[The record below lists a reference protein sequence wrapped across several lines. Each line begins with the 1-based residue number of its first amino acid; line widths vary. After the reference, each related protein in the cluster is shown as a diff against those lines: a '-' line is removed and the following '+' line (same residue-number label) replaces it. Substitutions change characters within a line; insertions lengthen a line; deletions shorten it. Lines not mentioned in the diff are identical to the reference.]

1 MRRVVASNYATA
13 HAVMRARV
21 DVIAAYPITPQTQ
34 MVEHLAKFI
43 NDGIMDC
50 EFIKVES
57 EHSAISAVIAS
68 EAAGVRSFTSTASQ
82 GLALMHELL
91 FSAGGLRLPL
101 VMGVVNR
108 SVGSTGGIWVEYN
121 DSMPQRDTGW
131 IQMYV
136 ETNQEVHD
144 MILQAYRIAEDKRV
158 LLPMMI
164 CSDGFILSH
173 TVEPVELAEQEEVD
187 EFLPR
192 YHAEHSYMDPEDPIG
207 SGIVTPREFRQEFAY
222 QTHRAMLEAKDV
234 IEEVNSEFA
243 GKFGRDY
250 DGLVETESIDDADVA
265 LLTLGTVTST
275 ARGVVR
281 ELREKGAKV
290 GLVKVRA
297 YRPYPAEKI
306 AEACKDLKAVGVY
319 DRSVSFGVSGPHYL
333 DARNALFDLDVP
345 VIDFIGG
352 LGGRDVS
359 EADVNSMYGV
369 LLEAAKMGKAKRN
382 VEWMN
387 TRGVTLG

>member
-1 MRRVVASNYATA
+1 MRRVVTSNYATA

-34 MVEHLAKFI
+34 MVEHIAKFI

-57 EHSAISAVIAS
+57 EHSAMSAVIAS
-68 EAAGVRSFTSTASQ
+68 QAAGVRSFTSTASQ

-144 MILQAYRIAEDKRV
+144 MILQAYKIVENKRV
-158 LLPMMI
+158 LLPIMI

-192 YHAEHSYMDPEDPIG
+192 YHAEHSYLDPKEPIG
-207 SGIVTPREFRQEFAY
+207 SGIVTPREYRQEFAY
-222 QTHRAMLEAKDV
+222 QMHRAMLEAKDV

-243 GKFGRDY
+243 DKFGRDHS
-250 DGLVETESIDDADVA
+250 GLIEAESVDDADVV

-297 YRPYPAEKI
+297 FRPYPAEKI
-306 AEACKDLKAVGVY
+306 AEVCKGVKAVGVY

-333 DARNALFDLDVP
+333 EARNALFDLNIP
-345 VIDFIGG
+345 VVDFIGG

-359 EADVNSMYGV
+359 EADVHSMYEV
-369 LLEAAKMGKAKRN
+369 LLEAAKTGKAKRN
-382 VEWMN
+382 VEWVN
-387 TRGVTLG
+387 TRGVPLG

>member
-1 MRRVVASNYATA
+1 MRRVVGSNYATA

-21 DVIAAYPITPQTQ
+21 EVIAAYPITPQTQ
-34 MVEHLAKFI
+34 MVEHIAKFI

-50 EFIKVES
+50 EFIKVEG

-68 EAAGVRSFTSTASQ
+68 QAAGVRSFTSTASQ

-91 FSAGGLRLPL
+91 FSAGGLRLPI

-121 DSMPQRDTGW
+121 DSMPQRDCGW
-131 IQMYV
+131 LQMYV

-144 MILQAYRIAEDKRV
+144 MILQAYKIAEDKRV
-158 LLPMMI
+158 LLPIMI

-187 EFLPR
+187 GFLPK
-192 YHAEHSYMDPEDPIG
+192 YEAGHSYLDPKDPIG
-207 SGIVTPREFRQEFAY
+207 SGIVTPREYRQEFAY
-222 QTHRAMLEAKDV
+222 QTHRAMLNAKDV
-234 IEEVNSEFA
+234 IEEVNRDFA
-243 GKFGRDY
+243 DAFGRDHS
-250 DGLVETESIDDADVA
+250 GLVETEFMDDADA
-265 LLTLGTVTST
+265 AFLTLGTVTST

-281 ELREKGAKV
+281 ELREKGKKV

-297 YRPYPAEKI
+297 FRPYPEEKI
-306 AEACKDLKAVGVY
+306 AEVCGDVKAVGVY
-319 DRSVSFGVSGPHYL
+319 DRSVSFGVGGPHYL
-333 DARNALFDLDVP
+333 EARNALFDSDVP

-352 LGGRDVS
+352 LGGRDVT
-359 EADVNSMYGV
+359 EADVRSIYEV
-369 LLEAAKMGKAKRN
+369 LLEAARTGAAKRN
-382 VEWMN
+382 VEWVS
-387 TRGVTLG
+387 TRGVAMG